1 MGRWVRSCGRWF
13 WPASFSLRSK
23 PRLGREQR
31 GENAVL
37 KRMTKRKLAIALLAT
52 ALAGAGVGASV
63 MPASAD
69 QRTLVVTL
77 ATGQTVTVTV
87 DVPPGTPVDQIHIP
101 GISTPIVGVSEV
113 SQPSPPPPAD
123 QPAPAPAPPSAGVQT
138 QPEQPSAAPQQSGS
152 AGQQQQQAQQQTGKA
167 KRKAR
172 DKVESSAP
180 GRQLSGTLRDAK
192 DKAAKKTERTPGG
205 APTPDTPTFSL
216 ALPGP
221 APIGVPNFFIDK
233 FRIPPFLLPIYQAAG
248 IEYGVRWEILAAIN
262 EIETDYGRNLNV
274 STAGAVGWM
283 QFMPSTWKRYGVDAN
298 HDGRKDPFNPV
309 DAIFAAARYLKAARA
324 DQDVRGAVFAYNHAD
339 WYVDSV
345 LMRARLIG
353 GLPADLVG
361 SLTGLTQGHFPVHAK
376 ARYAD
381 DISDT
386 AIAKKRMKKGQN
398 AALPVASSST
408 RRGINVFAKAGSPVI
423 AVQDGKI
430 VKMGRTDRLGKFIQL
445 RDVYGNTYTYA
456 HLKKLSLA
464 YPVPKEKTVS
474 KSQVHK
480 ELHLAAPA
488 KDPKPTAPA
497 SAGTQVKDK
506 AAAAATAAAG
516 SATSALESAAADVR
530 KERLFAN
537 PSRPGA
543 YDAGGEQQLLNAGS
557 VIPGYTTFKSYF
569 TGIYGLKRSDVVL
582 KKLKPGSKVIAGTIL
597 GRIGRTEQKMA
608 PHMLFEVRPAGR
620 GAPRIDPKPILDGW
634 KLLESTAI
642 YRAAGKNPFWGPD
655 SKNPSIG
662 QILLMSKEALQHR
675 VLTDPAIDIYACG
688 RRDIQSGGVDRRV
701 LATLEFLSAS
711 GLKPT
716 VSTLH
721 CGHSFLTTSGN
732 VSEHSSGNAVDIA
745 AINGIPIL
753 GHQGPGS
760 ITDITIRRLLT
771 LQGTMKPHQIIS
783 LMTFDGADNT
793 LSLPDHDD
801 HIHVGFQPLDG
812 TDAKANR
819 QLNSAL
825 KPSQWTKLMGRL
837 SRIDNPTVPLEPSK
851 YALKVPKRASKAH
864 AGE

>member
-1 MGRWVRSCGRWF
+1 MRACFGRVVR
-13 WPASFSLRSK
+13 LRSQAAGQIGRLRGQTHGY
-23 PRLGREQR
+23 PRSPLPSKRP
-31 GENAVL
+31 ENVRRTA
-37 KRMTKRKLAIALLAT
+37 RMPHARVTPPGVPRASRLRMHKRKLLIGLAT
-52 ALAGAGVGASV
+52 AGLLLAGFGAAT
-63 MPASAD
+63 MPASAE
-69 QRTLVVTL
+69 QRTLLVTL
-77 ATGQTVTVTV
+77 VGGAQVTVTV
-87 DVPPGTPVDQIHIP
+87 DVPPGTPTDQIQIP
-101 GISTPIVGVSEV
+101 GVSAPIASVQDITP
-113 SQPSPPPPAD
+113 A
-123 QPAPAPAPPSAGVQT
+123 QPAPAPSPTQPPVQVQVDPNGGQTPSA
-138 QPEQPSAAPQQSGS
+138 PAPAASSPSPSSSGDGS
-152 AGQQQQQAQQQTGKA
+152 QGASQDNSSKPTAEPLAGQQSQQVTTGKLA
-167 KRKAR
+167 GKAQ
-172 DKVESSAP
+172 AP
-180 GRQLSGTLRDAK
+180 VD
-192 DKAAKKTERTPGG
+192 AAKKAKDAAEKKAKDAVDKAKVDAGLTQPDGQPALG
-205 APTPDTPTFSL
+205 NPTLSE

-221 APIGVPNFFIDK
+221 APIGAPNFFIDK

-309 DAIFAAARYLKAARA
+309 DAIFAAARYLKAAGGDKNIR
-324 DQDVRGAVFAYNHAD
+324 QAVFAYNHAG

-345 LMRARLIG
+345 MLRARLIAG
-353 GLPADLVG
+353 YPPDFVG
-361 SLTGLTQGHFPVHAK
+361 SLTGLTEGPFPVHAK

-381 DISDT
+381 DIDDA
-386 AIAKKRMKKGQN
+386 AIAKKRIKRTHPSQN
-398 AALPVASSST
+398 AALPVNSSST
-408 RRGINVFAKAGSPVI
+408 RRAINVFAKAGSPVI

-430 VKMGRTDRLGKFIQL
+430 AQMGRTDRLGKFIQL
-445 RDVYGNTYTYA
+445 RDVYGNTYTYG

-474 KSQVHK
+474 EAQVHK

-497 SAGTQVKDK
+497 SAGTQVTHKAP
-506 AAAAATAAAG
+506 AAAPA
-516 SATSALESAAADVR
+516 
-530 KERLFAN
+530 
-537 PSRPGA
+537 
-543 YDAGGEQQLLNAGS
+543 AGS

-582 KKLKPGSKVIAGTIL
+582 KRLKPGSKVIAGTIL

-688 RRDIQSGGVDRRV
+688 RRDIQSGGIDRRV

-753 GHQGPGS
+753 GHQGP
-760 ITDITIRRLLT
+760 
-771 LQGTMKPHQIIS
+771 
-783 LMTFDGADNT
+783 
-793 LSLPDHDD
+793 
-801 HIHVGFQPLDG
+801 
-812 TDAKANR
+812 
-819 QLNSAL
+819 
-825 KPSQWTKLMGRL
+825 
-837 SRIDNPTVPLEPSK
+837 
-851 YALKVPKRASKAH
+851 
-864 AGE
+864 

>member
-1 MGRWVRSCGRWF
+1 
-13 WPASFSLRSK
+13 
-23 PRLGREQR
+23 
-31 GENAVL
+31 
-37 KRMTKRKLAIALLAT
+37 MTTGKLAGKAQA
-52 ALAGAGVGASV
+52 
-63 MPASAD
+63 
-69 QRTLVVTL
+69 
-77 ATGQTVTVTV
+77 
-87 DVPPGTPVDQIHIP
+87 PVD
-101 GISTPIVGVSEV
+101 
-113 SQPSPPPPAD
+113 
-123 QPAPAPAPPSAGVQT
+123 
-138 QPEQPSAAPQQSGS
+138 
-152 AGQQQQQAQQQTGKA
+152 
-167 KRKAR
+167 
-172 DKVESSAP
+172 
-180 GRQLSGTLRDAK
+180 
-192 DKAAKKTERTPGG
+192 AAKKAKDAAEKKAKDAVDKAKVDAGLRQPDGQ
-205 APTPDTPTFSL
+205 PTLGNPTLSE

-381 DISDT
+381 DIDDT

-398 AALPVASSST
+398 AALPVTSSST

-456 HLKKLSLA
+456 HLKKLSIA

-474 KSQVHK
+474 KTQVKK

-506 AAAAATAAAG
+506 APAAAPAAPAADAATSTLDSATAD
-516 SATSALESAAADVR
+516 LR

-543 YDAGGEQQLLNAGS
+543 YDAGGEEQLLNAGS

-688 RRDIQSGGVDRRV
+688 RRDIQSGGIDRRV

-716 VSTLH
+716 VSALH

-793 LSLPDHDD
+793 LSLPDHND

-812 TDAKANR
+812 TDAKANH

-825 KPSQWTKLMGRL
+825 KPSQWTKLMDRL
-837 SRIDNPTVPLEPSK
+837 SKIDNPTVPLEPSK

-864 AGE
+864 VGE